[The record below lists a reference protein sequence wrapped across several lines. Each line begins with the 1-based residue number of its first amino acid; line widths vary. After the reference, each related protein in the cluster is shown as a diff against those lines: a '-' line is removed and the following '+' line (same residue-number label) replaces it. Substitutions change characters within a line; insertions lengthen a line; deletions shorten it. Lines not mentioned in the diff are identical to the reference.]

1 EPLPPY
7 QRPPLSKAWLKGEVG
22 SDDLLLR
29 PAAFYADKQID
40 LRVSA
45 RVTSI
50 DPQARSV
57 MLADGTAIGYDALI
71 LATGSRLR
79 KLAVPGADLP
89 GVLELRTAAD
99 GDRIRAALRPGAR
112 LAVVGGGYVG
122 LEVAASARALGAEV
136 VVLEREP
143 RLLARVASVELSTY
157 FAQLHRAHGVQ
168 VELGADLAAFEARDG
183 RVAGALL
190 RDGRRFE
197 CDVAVVGIG
206 ALANDTLASAA
217 GLACQDGIV
226 VDENARTSHDR
237 IHAVGD
243 CTRRP
248 VPRYGRALRLESV
261 PNALE
266 QAKQAAA
273 YLCGKPVPKAEVP
286 WFWSDQ
292 YDVRLQI
299 VGMAFDVARTVVR
312 GDVAAGR
319 FAVFHLAADGAL
331 QAVEAVNSP
340 PEFVAGKML
349 VAAGKVIDPAR
360 LADASISMKELAA

>member
-1 EPLPPY
+1 MSVLVPFLIFSIGVSHAV
-7 QRPPLSKAWLKGEVG
+7 QMTNAWKQDVLAGG
-22 SDDLLLR
+22 SALH
-29 PAAFYADKQID
+29 AAE
-40 LRVSA
+40 SA
-45 RVTSI
+45 F
-50 DPQARSV
+50 
-57 MLADGTAIGYDALI
+57 
-71 LATGSRLR
+71 R

-206 ALANDTLASAA
+206 ALANDALASAA

-226 VDENARTSHDR
+226 VDENARTSHER

-292 YDVRLQI
+292 YDVKLQI
-299 VGMAFDVARTVVR
+299 AGLSQGYDRTVLR
-312 GDVAAGR
+312 GDPATGS
-319 FAVFHLAADGAL
+319 FALYYLAEVEL
-331 QAVEAVNSP
+331 LAVDAINSP
-340 PEFVAGKML
+340 RDFMTGNRWIGERKHPDPE
-349 VAAGKVIDPAR
+349 R
-360 LADASISMKELAA
+360 LADPTTDLKSL